1 MSVIFRDET
10 HKFINIAGP
19 KSDLDST
26 PENVRTVLQW
36 MLISGQQEMPM
47 ADLYGIIP
55 VIYRQAQE
63 NSVFKVIFSILCDF
77 LVTRARNGRAPAV
90 ASIARYGQ
98 ILGVV
103 RAQLR
108 DAERIENINEV
119 LLTILS
125 INSIEVSHP

>member
-1 MSVIFRDET
+1 M
-10 HKFINIAGP
+10 NGP
-19 KSDLDST
+19 KSNLDST

-36 MLISGQQEMPM
+36 MLISGQQEIPM
-47 ADLYGIIP
+47 ADLYGTIP
-55 VIYRQAQE
+55 VIYRQARE
-63 NSVFKVIFSILCDF
+63 DSVFKVMFSILCDF

-90 ASIARYGQ
+90 ASIAQYGH
-98 ILGVV
+98 ILEFV